1 MIKQI
6 NIIMEQQNIKDVSAF
21 ENTSEIRIKK

>member
-6 NIIMEQQNIKDVSAF
+6 NIIMEQQNIKDTSVF
-21 ENTSEIRIKK
+21 ENTSKNNEN